1 MDTIV
6 SLQNDKVKL
15 AYGLQTRTRTRSK
28 ERKIVLEG
36 TRLVRDAIERDNKP
50 LFVFYQ
56 AENADFDLIAELQNR
71 DIQLIPVNAEVMKHV
86 SDTQNPQG
94 IVAVFPMPMP
104 TLPKKPRRVLI
115 LDNVRDPGN
124 MGAMLRTA
132 AAAGVDV
139 VILSPGC
146 ADAYNPKALRSGMGA
161 HFRIPTAEAPWHE
174 ISQYCEG
181 LNIYLTAGDGD
192 TPYDDVDWQAGWAVI
207 IGSEAHGVGNQA
219 EALAQHRIT
228 IPMAAKT
235 ESLNAVVAA
244 GVVLFEAARQRK

>member
-1 MDTIV
+1 MDTVV

-15 AYGLQTRTRTRSK
+15 AYGLQNRTRTRQK

-36 TRLVRDAIERDNKP
+36 TRLVRDAIERNNKP
-50 LFVFYQ
+50 LFVLFQ
-56 AENADFDLIAELQNR
+56 PENVDFELIAELQNR
-71 DIQLIPVNAEVMKHV
+71 NFQLIPVNAEVMAHV

-161 HFRIPTAEAPWHE
+161 HFRVPTAEAEWHE
-174 ISQYCEG
+174 ITSYCEG
-181 LNIYLTAGDGD
+181 MNIYLTAGDGNL
-192 TPYDDVDWQAGWAVI
+192 TYDSVDWKADWAVI
-207 IGSEAHGVGNQA
+207 IGSEAHGVGEKA
-219 EALAQHRIT
+219 EILAQKRIR

-244 GVVLFEAARQRK
+244 GVVLFEAVRQRK

>member
-1 MDTIV
+1 MDTVV

-15 AYGLQTRTRTRSK
+15 AYGLQTRTRTRRK

-36 TRLVRDAIERDNKP
+36 TRLVRDAIERHNKP
-50 LFVFYQ
+50 LFVLFQ
-56 AENADFDLIAELQNR
+56 PENVDFELVAELQNR
-71 DIQLIPVNAEVMKHV
+71 NFQLIPVNAEVMAHV

-132 AAAGVDV
+132 AAAGVEV

-161 HFRIPTAEAPWHE
+161 HFRVPTAEAEWHE
-174 ISQYCEG
+174 IASYCEG
-181 LNIYLTAGDGD
+181 LNIYLTAGDGNLS
-192 TPYDDVDWQAGWAVI
+192 YDSVDWKAGWAVI
-207 IGSEAHGVGNQA
+207 IGSEAHGVGDKA
-219 EALAQHRIT
+219 EALAQKRIR

-244 GVVLFEAARQRK
+244 GVVLFEAARLRK

>member
-56 AENADFDLIAELQNR
+56 AEAADFDLIAELQNR
-71 DIQLIPVNAEVMKHV
+71 DIQPIPVNAEVMAHV

-104 TLPKKPRRVLI
+104 TLPKKPQRVLI

-132 AAAGVDV
+132 AAAGVEV

-174 ISQYCEG
+174 ITQYCEG
-181 LNIYLTAGDGD
+181 LNVYLTAGDGNLS
-192 TPYDDVDWQAGWAVI
+192 YDSVDWKSGWAVI
-207 IGSEAHGVGNQA
+207 IGSEAHGVGEKA
-219 EALAQHRIT
+219 ETLAHKRIR